1 MQQLFDPT
9 SSLGQTLFRLCLS
22 VPWERFLVKAK
33 VSPEASEV
41 VVRAITPPKPRPVLA
56 SSMVPV
62 RAALPEPVSM
72 PPPVPRPAPTA
83 SLAPSSPSLAAIA
96 RPGCTAADSALLNLG
111 YLDGLSRG
119 LGGWGV
125 LRVGKERLEEGAKA
139 ARQLR
144 QPELATEMEA
154 IAAEL
159 PNVHDEEAATVLA
172 ARLRPVAD
180 RAWSMGA
187 KCKGTLS
194 ESDLAEIKALASK
207 IAARQKE

>member
-1 MQQLFDPT
+1 MTTPFDP
-9 SSLGQTLFRLCLS
+9 SAHLARLLFNLCLS
-22 VPWERFLVKAK
+22 VPWEKYLVKPK
-33 VSPEASEV
+33 V
-41 VVRAITPPKPRPVLA
+41 PPY
-56 SSMVPV
+56 SSQ
-62 RAALPEPVSM
+62 A
-72 PPPVPRPAPTA
+72 PVPRPSDT
-83 SLAPSSPSLAAIA
+83 PSQAIV

-159 PNVHDEEAATVLA
+159 PNIHDEASAANLA
-172 ARLRPVAD
+172 QKLRPVAD

-187 KCKGTLS
+187 SCKGALTPI
-194 ESDLAEIKALASK
+194 DLAKIKTLAAG
-207 IAARQKE
+207 IAAEIY